1 MKENNI
7 RSLNRSIYK
16 YICMKKLINIFIQNN
31 NFIKRLFVVY
41 FEFIEA
47 KYWIIIEKKYIIKI
61 NWKNYTTNIFI
72 KTLILI
78 ININ

>member
-1 MKENNI
+1 MNINLKRIFLFNNIEFLFSKMKENNI

-16 YICMKKLINIFIQNN
+16 YICIKKLINIFIQNN

-47 KYWIIIEKKYIIKI
+47 K
-61 NWKNYTTNIFI
+61 
-72 KTLILI
+72 
-78 ININ
+78 

>member
-16 YICMKKLINIFIQNN
+16 HICMKKLINIFILNN
-31 NFIKRLFVVY
+31 NFIKKLFVVY

-47 KYWIIIEKKYIIKI
+47 KY
-61 NWKNYTTNIFI
+61 
-72 KTLILI
+72 
-78 ININ
+78 